1 MTIIKIAFDIASC
14 YVGHDYQEIRVS
26 YRGFNSSAM
35 RILLIYHNPPLPF
48 SVIIS
53 IFSQQTKLTHTHTM
67 KITEIKRVYL
77 KHKNHQ
83 IISL

>member
-1 MTIIKIAFDIASC
+1 MTIIKIAFDIASY
-14 YVGHDYQEIRVS
+14 YVGHDYQEIRLS

-53 IFSQQTKLTHTHTM
+53 IFFPTNQT
-67 KITEIKRVYL
+67 
-77 KHKNHQ
+77 
-83 IISL
+83 SLQSEK

>member
-1 MTIIKIAFDIASC
+1 MTIIKIAFDIASYYVG

-53 IFSQQTKLTHTHTM
+53 IFFQQTKRTHTRM
-67 KITEIKRVYL
+67 K
-77 KHKNHQ
+77 
-83 IISL
+83 